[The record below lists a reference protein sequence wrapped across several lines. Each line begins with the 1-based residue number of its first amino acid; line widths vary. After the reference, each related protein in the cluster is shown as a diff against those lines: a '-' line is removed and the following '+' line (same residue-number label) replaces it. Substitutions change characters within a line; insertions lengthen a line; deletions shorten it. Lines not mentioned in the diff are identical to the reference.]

1 MCVSPSPYY
10 IYWFEKYYPNVTLNR
25 DEGPFCLQCM
35 NRIQGVKP
43 SGKQWNRLLDAVVS
57 NLKYKKIK
65 IDNAIYI
72 KVFSDVTVS
81 YITFSTDDVINT
93 TTNET
98 AFTELR
104 IFFEEYFEIKVQE
117 GYALKYLYLRIF
129 QSLLGFSVNQTDHI
143 LELVN

>member
-1 MCVSPSPYY
+1 M
-10 IYWFEKYYPNVTLNR
+10 
-25 DEGPFCLQCM
+25 
-35 NRIQGVKP
+35 
-43 SGKQWNRLLDAVVS
+43 VS